1 MYFSSCTWFWSDV
14 MRLLCSMPYSSCL
27 VWSVKKRIKWFTS
40 LLNTFLS
47 SPTSLSN
54 FQGENSLMSGIF
66 ALVIHHTFSL
76 YFSCCEPLGILS
88 PTPWNTVLCSQARE
102 FCVSSQYLIKFGL
115 IYLTSVKYSSEI
127 FIFYWDLSYSLS
139 EMKISSSVLSLLK
152 YVYIFKV

>member
-1 MYFSSCTWFWSDV
+1 
-14 MRLLCSMPYSSCL
+14 
-27 VWSVKKRIKWFTS
+27 
-40 LLNTFLS
+40 
-47 SPTSLSN
+47 
-54 FQGENSLMSGIF
+54 MSGIF

-152 YVYIFKV
+152 YVYIFKVQIFSVTHGARIVVYLHQRNLNFKGTLLIMSDYTFLSLCISH